1 MINSGCNSPVQ
12 YDTEDR
18 IPAGSV
24 QRAGDNLLAVVR
36 SVVNSEQLTAPGPMV
51 DNILHSL

>member
-1 MINSGCNSPVQ
+1 MINSGCNTPVQ

-36 SVVNSEQLTAPGPMV
+36 SIVNSEQLAAPGPMV
-51 DNILHSL
+51 